1 MKLPACVLY
10 RRARPQKSYSGTPLA
25 RAPAG
30 GRPTAVAGLRYVRH
44 KHIVQVMA
52 FAGAQVPINSDMWLL
67 VLEFA
72 VQVTYLLA
80 AMARAWPFWP
90 WAAARMLIFLHGSP
104 VYLQGPTRK
113 PGAPR
118 RAGGAAGRRPPC
130 PFPCMGVI

>member
-10 RRARPQKSYSGTPLA
+10 RCARPQKSYSGTPLA

-52 FAGAQVPINSDMWLL
+52 FAGAQVPINSDMWLP
-67 VLEFA
+67 VPEFA

-104 VYLQGPTRK
+104 VYLHGPRL
-113 PGAPR
+113 PR
-118 RAGGAAGRRPPC
+118 HTASRR
-130 PFPCMGVI
+130 GVVTPAVVDSYN